1 MTETNGATGEAGEAG
16 ATGEAPDATGNPVT
30 LFSRDLVCSRG
41 LRAWMEKERV
51 SLAVAAGGHLFLA
64 GGDPPLGGSSELVLD
79 DVAAV
84 AWSQNQLLT
93 LDRWQ
98 LWRFVDIAP
107 ARGPA
112 AGGPR
117 LLLPQSGQTLGLVGA
132 SDLVV
137 TPEGPLV
144 ASMLF
149 SCLLRPD
156 PRYSFRPVWMPEWV
170 SALMPESRTGL
181 TGVAVR
187 DGRADVVTLA
197 GRSDQP
203 DGWAASLRDGLVLTT
218 EGDELAGGLYF
229 PRHPRWWGDR
239 LLFLESGSGRLVVL
253 DRDGNCETVHT
264 VPGVAGGLT
273 VHGDWALVGYSAPA
287 RSGVEGLEGGPPRTA
302 GALTDG
308 VCVVDL
314 GTGDIAGHATF
325 AGHAGP
331 VQSVAVITETT
342 GTTIAPPRGLLSQS
356 TVVMAATESLRIP

>member
-1 MTETNGATGEAGEAG
+1 MTETNGATAPTGEADG
-16 ATGEAPDATGNPVT
+16 ATGSPIT
-30 LFSRDLVCSRG
+30 LFSRDLVCSPG

-51 SLAVAAGGHLFLA
+51 NLAVAAGGHLFLA
-64 GGDPPLGGSSELVLD
+64 GGDPPMGGSSELVLD
-79 DVAAV
+79 DVTAV

-107 ARGPA
+107 DHGEA
-112 AGGPR
+112 APGPR

-156 PRYSFRPVWMPEWV
+156 PRYSFRPVWIPEWV

-187 DGRADVVTLA
+187 DGGADVVTLA

-203 DGWAASLRDGLVLTT
+203 NGWASSLGDGLVLTT
-218 EGDELAGGLYF
+218 EGDELAGGLSF
-229 PRHPRWWGDR
+229 PRHPRLWGDR
-239 LLFLESGSGRLVVL
+239 LLFLESGRGRLVVL
-253 DRDGNCETVHT
+253 DPDGSCETVQK

-273 VHGDWALVGYSAPA
+273 LHGDCALVGHSAAA
-287 RSGVEGLEGGPPRTA
+287 RSGVEGLEGGPP
-302 GALTDG
+302 LTDG
-308 VCVVDL
+308 APKDGVCLVDL
-314 GTGDIAGHATF
+314 RTGDIAGHATF

-331 VQSVAVITETT
+331 VQSVAVISDTT

-356 TVVMAATESLRIP
+356 TVVMAATESLRLP